1 MKNIL
6 CLNTCFRSAEI
17 MAVGEKVE
25 FERVDANCKHSEH
38 VLPEVEKV
46 LKRANLGVKDVDVLG
61 VCVGPGS
68 FTGIRIGVALVKGFG
83 FSRDLPC
90 VAFNSFEV
98 IAEQYFLNQ
107 KEAEE
112 VVVVLDGLG
121 GFVFVSKLG
130 RKGEVL
136 VEPTCMSLAEMAEFI
151 KQNSCE
157 YVCHEDDKDKFAL
170 KSVELTQAA
179 YENVL
184 NRKLLAGKTVSCAE
198 ISPLYL
204 RKSQAEVE
212 LEKKNAN
219 K

>member
-17 MAVGEKVE
+17 VVAGERAE

-46 LKRANLGVKDVDVLG
+46 LEKANLDAKNINALG

-68 FTGIRIGVALVKGFG
+68 FTGIRIGVALVKGLG

-90 VAFNSFEV
+90 VAFNSFEI
-98 IAEQYFLNQ
+98 IAEQYFLQNSN
-107 KEAEE
+107 ANE

-121 GFVFVSKLG
+121 GFVFVSKLERG
-130 RKGEVL
+130 GKTL
-136 VEPTCMSLAEMAEFI
+136 VDPTCLNQEEMAEFI

-157 YVCHEDDKDKFAL
+157 YVCHEDDKNKFAL

-184 NRKLLAGKTVSCAE
+184 KQKLLAEKTVSCAE

-212 LEKKNAN
+212 LEKKNEN
-219 K
+219 

>member
-17 MAVGEKVE
+17 VVAGERAE

-46 LKRANLGVKDVDVLG
+46 LERANLGAKDVDVLG

-90 VAFNSFEV
+90 VAFNSFEI
-98 IAEQYFLNQ
+98 IAEQYFLQNSN
-107 KEAEE
+107 ANE

-121 GFVFVSKLG
+121 GFVFVSKLERG
-130 RKGEVL
+130 GKTL
-136 VEPTCMSLAEMAEFI
+136 VDPTCLSQEDMAEFI

-157 YVCHEDDKDKFAL
+157 YVCHEDDKNKFAL

-184 NRKLLAGKTVSCAE
+184 KQKLLAEKTVSCAE

-212 LEKKNAN
+212 LEKKNEN

>member
-107 KEAEE
+107 SEAEE

-184 NRKLLAGKTVSCAE
+184 NRKLLTGKTVSCAE

>member
-46 LKRANLGVKDVDVLG
+46 LERANLGVKDVDVLG

-68 FTGIRIGVALVKGFG
+68 FTGIRIGVALVKGFN

-107 KEAEE
+107 KEVEE

-130 RKGEVL
+130 QKGEVL

>member
-1 MKNIL
+1 MRNIL

-17 MAVGEKVE
+17 MAVGERTE

-46 LKRANLGVKDVDVLG
+46 LERANLGVKDVDVLG

-68 FTGIRIGVALVKGFG
+68 FTGIRIGVALVKGLG

-90 VAFNSFEV
+90 VAFNSFEI
-98 IAEQYFLNQ
+98 IAEQYFLQNSN
-107 KEAEE
+107 ANE

-136 VEPTCMSLAEMAEFI
+136 VEPTCLNQEDMAEFI

-170 KSVELTQAA
+170 KSVELTQVA

-212 LEKKNAN
+212 LEKKNEN

>member
-1 MKNIL
+1 MKNVL

-17 MAVGEKVE
+17 VAVGESAE

-46 LKRANLGVKDVDVLG
+46 LEKANLDAKNIDALG

-68 FTGIRIGVALVKGFG
+68 FTGIRIGVALVKGLG

-90 VAFNSFEV
+90 VAFNSFEI
-98 IAEQYFLNQ
+98 IAEQYFLNEP
-107 KEAEE
+107 EAEE

-121 GFVFVSKLG
+121 GFVFVSKLARG
-130 RKGEVL
+130 GKTL
-136 VEPTCMSLAEMAEFI
+136 TMPTCLDQCQMTEFI
-151 KQNSCE
+151 KQNACA
-157 YVCHEDDKDKFAL
+157 YVCHEDDKNKFAL
-170 KSVELTQAA
+170 TPITLSQKA
-179 YENVL
+179 YEEVL
-184 NRKLLAGKTVSCAE
+184 ERKFLAGEVVSCAE

-219 K
+219 Q

>member
-1 MKNIL
+1 MG
-6 CLNTCFRSAEI
+6 AE
-17 MAVGEKVE
+17 K
-25 FERVDANCKHSEH
+25 S
-38 VLPEVEKV
+38 LTEVEKV
-46 LKRANLGVKDVDVLG
+46 LERANLGVKDVDVLG

-68 FTGIRIGVALVKGFG
+68 FTGIRIGVALVKGLG

-90 VAFNSFEV
+90 VAFNSFEI
-98 IAEQYFLNQ
+98 IAEQYFLQNSN
-107 KEAEE
+107 ANE

-136 VEPTCMSLAEMAEFI
+136 VEPTCLNQEDMAEFI

-170 KSVELTQAA
+170 KSVELTQVA

-212 LEKKNAN
+212 LEKKNEN